1 MKLTRA
7 GQATVPSEDN
17 IFSNV
22 IHAGNGP
29 KRSTRRIGWRAH
41 RTFTSYWSYMG
52 GRRKPR
58 SQVLPRVLRGRK
70 CARVRANRDGL
81 LRGLQAA
88 GATVS
93 HLPTDRTP
101 YAILFITYPIDIFSF
116 KISRRKR
123 RFQRQWQSL
132 NNFPLIF
139 NFSFNKTD
147 KKLCYL
153 LLFCW
158 TVVLI
163 FFFHKT
169 LFYCVDLN

>member
-58 SQVLPRVLRGRK
+58 SQVYPVCWGVESVRVCVQAVMGCSEAYKRP
-70 CARVRANRDGL
+70 AL
-81 LRGLQAA
+81 LCHIYQLTEPHTG
-88 GATVS
+88 
-93 HLPTDRTP
+93 
-101 YAILFITYPIDIFSF
+101 FITYPIDIFSF
-116 KISRRKR
+116 KISWRKR
-123 RFQRQWQSL
+123 RLQRRWQSL
-132 NNFPLIF
+132 KNFLTIF

-147 KKLCYL
+147 KKLN
-153 LLFCW
+153 
-158 TVVLI
+158 TV
-163 FFFHKT
+163 KT
-169 LFYCVDLN
+169 EYSYFDPTIGSRNL

>member
-7 GQATVPSEDN
+7 GQA
-17 IFSNV
+17 FSNV

-41 RTFTSYWSYMG
+41 RTFTSYWSY
-52 GRRKPR
+52 KA
-58 SQVLPRVLRGRK
+58 QVTGLPRVLRGRK
-70 CARVRANRDGL
+70 CARVRASRDGS

-93 HLPTDRTP
+93 HLPTDRTVH
-101 YAILFITYPIDIFSF
+101 AILFITYLIDVFSF

-123 RFQRQWQSL
+123 RLQRRCQSL
-132 NNFPLIF
+132 NNFPTIF

-147 KKLCYL
+147 EKLCYL

-158 TVVLI
+158 NHCPY
-163 FFFHKT
+163 FFLSQNTILLCRLK
-169 LFYCVDLN
+169 LREINQL